1 MAFNNTLFSK
11 FYKKYIQQS
20 FDPHTRIFKIK
31 SRLPLDTL
39 VQLRLNDVIEI
50 FDERYLINRMSTNFM
65 TGITEFE
72 LVNIVPETITV
83 DTVREFEDVTTTNK
97 NEVIEFDDNIDL
109 ALKVSSTQVRVDM
122 TIVSVDK
129 KTLRV

>member
-1 MAFNNTLFSK
+1 
-11 FYKKYIQQS
+11 
-20 FDPHTRIFKIK
+20 
-31 SRLPLDTL
+31 
-39 VQLRLNDVIEI
+39 
-50 FDERYLINRMSTNFM
+50 MSTNFM

-72 LVNIVPETITV
+72 LVNIVPETIKV